1 MLDADQVPADRM
13 TDNGSAPA
21 PQPMSEEQLR
31 QLAQQDLM
39 VSATFARIVSIMM
52 RSPQYKH
59 LALTDLE
66 WLVVPP
72 LLLGQF
78 AILDGK
84 IDGAPLPVPVAVA
97 LWANVSAEVDQRL
110 STDLAAPM
118 RLRPDE
124 WRSGQ
129 ILWLVDAV
137 GDPNAIPHLMK
148 QLQAGVFKE
157 RQLKMRA
164 PDAYAQGPQ
173 VRSSNGIEA

>member
-124 WRSGQ
+124 WRSGETV
-129 ILWLVDAV
+129 WLIEVI
-137 GDPNAIPHLMK
+137 GDPKAVPHLMAQLREKVMAGK
-148 QLQAGVFKE
+148 QI
-157 RQLKMRA
+157 KMRVIGVDGLA
-164 PDAYAQGPQ
+164 TLA
-173 VRSSNGIEA
+173 NL